1 MPDTATVPVGPML
14 LGQVRYANR
23 GFWRTPV
30 AAFFTI
36 VFPLSFLV
44 ILCTIYGNE
53 VIDPDEGVRL
63 AQYTTPVFAVFGVCM
78 ACMVSLAL
86 AVAYARASGVLKR
99 LHGTPLPPSV
109 HIAGRVVSALWI
121 SMIATV
127 VMVGV
132 GVTFYGVQI
141 IWANV
146 PALVLTFLVGVA
158 CFCAIGLAIAALAP
172 TPSAAQAVS
181 NGGLILLAMIS
192 GVFGFAELPTW
203 MEWIATFFPLKHFV
217 DPAAAGFNPYVDASV
232 PAWGDLAVM
241 AVWGIAAALVVR
253 RSFRWEP
260 APGRVLGGSRRGPA
274 RRGAGDEP
282 IAEGSG
288 ARGPVTSAAPAA
300 TAARAAPAAPMVL
313 ITPGQPGLPTLVA
326 QQTRYAAL
334 QVLRDP
340 MSMFFAI
347 AFPVALVVLFSI
359 MYGDEAEWG
368 GLALPQYLAA
378 AFGIYGVATTA
389 FVNLPGSIAD
399 QRAQLV
405 LKRMRGTPLPP
416 WAYLGGRAL
425 AAVVLG
431 AVTVVLIFVVAV
443 VFFPVTLPPSTW
455 LATALV
461 FFLAI
466 VTFAACGL
474 ALVALV
480 DGPQAVI
487 AVALCVLLPLSFI
500 SDIFISTPTL
510 PTVLNAI
517 GWTFPLRHAVHAAVA
532 ATSGAALDAA
542 FWTDL
547 GVLVLWTG
555 IGLMVARRFFHWE
568 PRSR

>member
-1 MPDTATVPVGPML
+1 MPDTATVPLGPML

-23 GFWRTPV
+23 GFWRTPI

-53 VIDPDEGVRL
+53 VIDPDQGVRL
-63 AQYTTPVFAVFGVCM
+63 AQYTTPAFAVFGVCM

-99 LHGTPLPPSV
+99 LHGTPLPPSTY
-109 HIAGRVVSALWI
+109 IAGRLVSALWI

-127 VMVGV
+127 IMVGV

-181 NGGLILLAMIS
+181 NGGLIMLAMIS
-192 GVFGFAELPTW
+192 GIFGFAELPSW
-203 MEWIATFFPLKHFV
+203 MEWIARFFPLKHFV

-241 AVWGIAAALVVR
+241 AMWGIAAAVVVAR
-253 RSFRWEP
+253 TFRWEP
-260 APGRVLGGSRRGPA
+260 APGRVAGRSRRGPG
-274 RRGAGDEP
+274 RHSPDD
-282 IAEGSG
+282 AE
-288 ARGPVTSAAPAA
+288 PAA
-300 TAARAAPAAPMVL
+300 DGSVPSIHWAPGAPMAL
-313 ITPGQPGLPTLVA
+313 TTTGRPGLPVLVG

-416 WAYLGGRAL
+416 WAYLAGRVL

-431 AVTVVLIFVVAV
+431 VVTVVLIFVVAV

-455 LATALV
+455 LATTLV
-461 FFLAI
+461 FVLAI
-466 VTFAACGL
+466 VSFAACGL
-474 ALVALV
+474 ALVSLI

-510 PTVLNAI
+510 PTLLNAI
-517 GWTFPLRHAVHAAVA
+517 GWAFPLRHAVHAAVA

-547 GVLVLWTG
+547 GVLILWTG
-555 IGLMVARRFFHWE
+555 IGLLLARRSFHWE

>member
-1 MPDTATVPVGPML
+1 MPDTATASVGPML
-14 LGQVRYANR
+14 LDQVRYANR
-23 GFWRTPV
+23 GFWRTPI

-36 VFPLSFLV
+36 VFPLSFLI

-53 VIDPDEGVRL
+53 VIDPDQGVRL
-63 AQYTTPVFAVFGVCM
+63 AQYTTPAFAVFGVCM

-99 LHGTPLPPSV
+99 LHGTPLPPSMY
-109 HIAGRVVSALWI
+109 IAGRLLAALWI
-121 SMIATV
+121 SMIATLI
-127 VMVGV
+127 MVGV

-181 NGGLILLAMIS
+181 NGGLIILAMIS
-192 GVFGFAELPTW
+192 GVFGFAELPSW
-203 MEWIATFFPLKHFV
+203 MEWIAKVFPLKHFV

-241 AVWGIAAALVVR
+241 ALWGIAAAVVVSR
-253 RSFRWEP
+253 TFRWEP
-260 APGRVLGGSRRGPA
+260 APDRGHAGRRASGRRIPDDAQPAVDGS
-274 RRGAGDEP
+274 
-282 IAEGSG
+282 
-288 ARGPVTSAAPAA
+288 APGNHW
-300 TAARAAPAAPMVL
+300 APAAPMSL
-313 ITPGQPGLPTLVA
+313 TTPGRPGLPVLVG

-368 GLALPQYLAA
+368 GLPLPQYLAA

-416 WAYLGGRAL
+416 LAYLSGRAL

-443 VFFPVTLPPSTW
+443 AFFPVTLPPSTW

-461 FFLAI
+461 FVLAI
-466 VTFAACGL
+466 ITFAACGL

-517 GWTFPLRHAVHAAVA
+517 GWAFPLRHAVHAAVA

-547 GVLVLWTG
+547 GVLLLWTG
-555 IGLMVARRFFHWE
+555 IGLVLARRFFHWE